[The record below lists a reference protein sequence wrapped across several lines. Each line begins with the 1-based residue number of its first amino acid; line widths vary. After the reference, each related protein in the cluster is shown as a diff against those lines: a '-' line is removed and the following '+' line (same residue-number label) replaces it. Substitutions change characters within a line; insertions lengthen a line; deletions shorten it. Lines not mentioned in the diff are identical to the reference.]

1 MELTTL
7 SKPVA
12 VSSAADAQTERI
24 ELTASAMATTFAF
37 MQYIA
42 AYMNGNNVEYKTYN
56 DNVPG
61 FPLTMTRKPGTRSAA
76 HPACQPR
83 PVTRASIHHAQPRLR
98 GAYGTRGSSGTL
110 IRPAAHAVRK
120 AR

>member
-1 MELTTL
+1 
-7 SKPVA
+7 
-12 VSSAADAQTERI
+12 
-24 ELTASAMATTFAF
+24 